1 MKCPVCNTITKCN
14 KKSNGTFEGIF
25 RNVTIESIT
34 QDYREKNGLLTSLD
48 KERKDNLLKK
58 GQKMMDE
65 LDEKIKFL
73 EIAEQLLARKNQIVE
88 VQNSISTLLDD
99 FNKNWEKDGPQ
110 ALRCVLNFCRNET
123 LIKFAISC

>member
-1 MKCPVCNTITKCN
+1 MA
-14 KKSNGTFEGIF
+14 
-25 RNVTIESIT
+25 
-34 QDYREKNGLLTSLD
+34 
-48 KERKDNLLKK
+48 
-58 GQKMMDE
+58 E

-99 FNKNWEKDGPQ
+99 FNKNWENDGQQ

>member
-1 MKCPVCNTITKCN
+1 M
-14 KKSNGTFEGIF
+14 
-25 RNVTIESIT
+25 
-34 QDYREKNGLLTSLD
+34 D